1 MSYRSI
7 HFRLESGYKW
17 GEGME
22 EDRTNDF
29 YDDITNLFKNCG
41 WTIKEKRSSSSCP
54 VVSKDKNS
62 LYLHPMDAS
71 GELQEDLIPEVEEI
85 LSKGKTFTHYNTD
98 VYEIL
103 QDMSDDEYQIYLEE
117 NKNNIESDILKAF
130 KTKRK
135 NLYVVQSSAVIEN
148 IKEKYRIQRIQEHIC
163 RSSNNLEWKFVS
175 EIFEQLLKDNKII
188 VAKTKSGNGYRT
200 AA

>member
-1 MSYRSI
+1 MNYRSI

-29 YDDITNLFKNCG
+29 YDDITNLFKNGG

-54 VVSKDKNS
+54 VVTKDKNR

-71 GELQEDLIPEVEEI
+71 GELQEDLISEVEEI

-98 VYEIL
+98 IYEIL
-103 QDMSDDEYQIYLEE
+103 HDMSDEEYQIYLEE
-117 NKNNIESDILKAF
+117 NRNNIESDILNAF

-135 NLYVVQSSAVIEN
+135 NLYIVQSHAVIDN

-163 RSSNNLEWKFVS
+163 RSSNNIEWQYVAD
-175 EIFEQLLKDNKII
+175 IFLKLINDNKII
-188 VAKTKSGNGYRT
+188 VAKTKSGEGYRT